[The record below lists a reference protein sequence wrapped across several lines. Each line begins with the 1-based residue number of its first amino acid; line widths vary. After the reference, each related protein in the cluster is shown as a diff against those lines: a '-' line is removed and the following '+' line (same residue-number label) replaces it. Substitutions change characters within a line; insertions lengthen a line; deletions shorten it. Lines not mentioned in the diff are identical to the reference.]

1 MESVFWDAATVS
13 FAAFFAT
20 LTPIEAAA
28 EFAILTA
35 HTPRAERR
43 KIALRGALVAAI
55 LMLAFA
61 LGGDAILGRMGVSL
75 AAMRAGGGALLLLIG
90 IDMVFAR
97 ESGAFSPTAGEKHE
111 AAHKEDIAVFPL
123 ATPLIAG
130 PGAMSAA
137 VLLMADAGG
146 ETVSQAAVLSAMF
159 AVLAVNL
166 GLLLVAAEVRRFF
179 GVTFLRMVTRVFGIL
194 LTALAA
200 QFIFDGIAASGIF

>member
-1 MESVFWDAATVS
+1 MDGAFWDVAAVS

-28 EFAILTA
+28 EFAILTS
-35 HTPRAERR
+35 HTPLRERR
-43 KIALRGALVAAI
+43 KIALRGVLVAAI

-61 LGGDAILGRMGVSL
+61 LGGDTILARMGVSL
-75 AAMRAGGGALLLLIG
+75 AAMRAGGGVLLMLIG

-97 ESGAFSPTAGEKHE
+97 ESGAFSVTPSEKHE

-137 VLLMADAGG
+137 VLLMAETGG
-146 ETVSQAAVLSAMF
+146 ETAGQAAVLCSMF
-159 AVLAVNL
+159 AVLAIGL
-166 GLLLVAAEVRRFF
+166 ALLLVAAEVRRFF